1 MNQKTKTLHSVKSF
15 NWNLP
20 NKKHRNCGFPGTNY
34 FQSFFSPV
42 SIYHFVR
49 NLANVVEEDFCQ
61 LNHPEPKPKTHTAS
75 QEGQELGEPELW
87 ERVARHENLEI
98 GFEDTGMVF
107 IEYHLFGEHKVYHR
121 ELVPLTTRVKCWEMS
136 WKRKQDHRKWMKD
149 RFSNIQLKLKGHLHQ
164 GVQ

>member
-1 MNQKTKTLHSVKSF
+1 MNQKTKIVHSVKSF

-87 ERVARHENLEI
+87 ERVARQENLEI
-98 GFEDTGMVF
+98 VFEDSGMVCCF
-107 IEYHLFGEHKVYHR
+107 YWISPFRGTQGLSQRAGAPDRSGQMLRDVLKKK
-121 ELVPLTTRVKCWEMS
+121 TRSSKMNERPVFKHS
-136 WKRKQDHRKWMKD
+136 A
-149 RFSNIQLKLKGHLHQ
+149 
-164 GVQ
+164 